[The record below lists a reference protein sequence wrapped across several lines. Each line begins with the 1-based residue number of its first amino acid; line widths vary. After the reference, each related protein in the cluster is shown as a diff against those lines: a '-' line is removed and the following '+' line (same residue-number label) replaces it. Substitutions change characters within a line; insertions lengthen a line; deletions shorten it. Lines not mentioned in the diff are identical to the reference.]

1 MGYFFHF
8 SHYCVCVLAYLNFN
22 AVLALPKTARS
33 AQTQKS
39 ISFIWIVLSTLYVYL
54 WTMVEKRK
62 KKKKAL
68 LHDTYLYNVQQGGR
82 FTTMEIAQKGILEW
96 NNSHKLFVL
105 QIYFCGTTQIM
116 TSFFLFQSLQLG
128 KT

>member
-1 MGYFFHF
+1 MQIHEGRDQT
-8 SHYCVCVLAYLNFN
+8 SVLLS
-22 AVLALPKTARS
+22 VTKTMA
-33 AQTQKS
+33 
-39 ISFIWIVLSTLYVYL
+39 
-54 WTMVEKRK
+54 EK
-62 KKKKAL
+62 KKEEKKAL

-116 TSFFLFQSLQLG
+116 TSFFLLQSLQY
-128 KT
+128 

>member
-1 MGYFFHF
+1 MY
-8 SHYCVCVLAYLNFN
+8 
-22 AVLALPKTARS
+22 
-33 AQTQKS
+33 
-39 ISFIWIVLSTLYVYL
+39 ISGPWS
-54 WTMVEKRK
+54 K
-62 KKKKAL
+62 KERRKKAL

-116 TSFFLFQSLQLG
+116 TSFFFFYFRASS
-128 KT
+128 KENVIPE